1 MKPPATGPSI
11 GPMSAGI
18 VTNVIA
24 RTRSDLSN
32 VRTIVRRPTGTMS
45 APPMP
50 CRIRNATRT
59 WMFVERPQRR
69 EPSVKI
75 AIADAKTRRVPNRS
89 AIQPL
94 TGMKT
99 ARLSV

>member
-50 CRIRNATRT
+50 CRIRKATRT

-75 AIADAKTRRVPNRS
+75 AIADAKTRRVPYRS